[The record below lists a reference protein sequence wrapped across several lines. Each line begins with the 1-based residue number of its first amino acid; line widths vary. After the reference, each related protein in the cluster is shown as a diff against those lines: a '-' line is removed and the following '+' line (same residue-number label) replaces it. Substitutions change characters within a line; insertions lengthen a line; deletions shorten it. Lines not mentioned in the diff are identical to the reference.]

1 MHQRRLVG
9 IDLGITSAHT
19 VRVLDECGGV
29 LCRRKAV
36 PTVASLTEIEQA
48 ALANAAPGTRL
59 EVVVEPTGPAWL
71 PVAVF
76 FTARGHTVDRV
87 ASAKAADLRRCL
99 SRRAKSNGIDIGI
112 DADTLARLPLVDP
125 GGLYPLVLPGA
136 ERAAL
141 ERRVRACDRLTQQA
155 AEHKRRIKDLVR
167 QLLPVSPL
175 TGDLGQA
182 DLAVLERWA
191 DPHLLLIV
199 GRARL
204 VGVIARAS
212 NHLGIE
218 RAQQW
223 QAAAHAA
230 VQLYGEHPAIAFT
243 DLAAEVA
250 SEVRLLRA
258 VQAELDRHAAERE
271 RSDHWTDPLA
281 LAVACPAWP
290 RSAGPPW
297 SPPWAP
303 RPGSPPPANSVP
315 SPGWPTRLVDRRHRP
330 QGPTHEQGRQPAAAY
345 HPDPRRRPRPHTRPQ
360 LARIYHLQMVGRGK
374 DHLGTLCVVAAHLA
388 ERAWTVMRRGM
399 PYVICDTD
407 GTPVTPGTG
416 QGQHRHTVDRG
427 RGCPRMSATG
437 GVAERGRPLTKS
449 SRDMRMALKAHARGD
464 LPHQPVLDEPTPAS
478 TTLTH
483 PLDSRSSIGN
493 QETRS
498 YSSRKNATRP
508 GSDST
513 P

>member
-1 MHQRRLVG
+1 
-9 IDLGITSAHT
+9 
-19 VRVLDECGGV
+19 
-29 LCRRKAV
+29 
-36 PTVASLTEIEQA
+36 VASLTEIEQA
-48 ALANAAPGTRL
+48 TLANAAPGTRL

-76 FTARGHTVDRV
+76 FTARGHTVYRV
-87 ASAKAADLRRCL
+87 ASAKAADLRRFL
-99 SRRAKSNGIDIGI
+99 SRRAKSNGI

-125 GGLYPLVLPGA
+125 GGLHPLVLPGA

-155 AEHKRRIKDLVR
+155 AAHKRRIKDLVR

-191 DPHLLLIV
+191 DPHLLLTV

-212 NHLGIE
+212 TNHLGIE

-250 SEVRLLRA
+250 SEVRLPRA

-271 RSDHWTDPLA
+271 RSYHWTDPLA
-281 LAVACPAWP
+281 LARSLPGLAQVGGPALVATMGPAARFATASQF
-290 RSAGPPW
+290 RSFTGL
-297 SPPWAP
+297 AP
-303 RPGSPPPANSVP
+303 RASQTGDTDRKGQPMSKAGN
-315 SPGWPTRLVDRRHRP
+315 RLLRTTLIR
-330 QGPTHEQGRQPAAAY
+330 AADHARKQ
-345 HPDPRRRPRPHTRPQ
+345 DPQ

-374 DHLGTLCVVAAHLA
+374 DHLGALCVVAAPPGRTGLDRHASRHAVRDL
-388 ERAWTVMRRGM
+388 RHRRH
-399 PYVICDTD
+399 
-407 GTPVTPGTG
+407 PGHPRTG

-427 RGCPRMSATG
+427 RGAPPPAAEQKGEGPSPSPHGTCEWRSRRTHEATF
-437 GVAERGRPLTKS
+437 
-449 SRDMRMALKAHARGD
+449 
-464 LPHQPVLDEPTPAS
+464 PHQPVLDEPTPAS
-478 TTLTH
+478 TTPTH
-483 PLDSRSSIGN
+483 PHDSRSSIGN

-508 GSDST
+508 GSSST